1 MELIFLNEQTLEI
14 VDYAYCTDDY
24 EIVLDALIPQKS
36 KFTVTKQSLNVEISD
51 LLVVRDG
58 GYFYVGIITSM
69 SAEDNNTTKIESM
82 DFLSILD
89 VDVPLPTSFEGNV
102 ASFLVQLINQNY
114 KTNSDSYQNISY
126 LDPVIEVNKPVN
138 LTFEADAKDNILDLI
153 EDFNKTLGIRVCYE
167 LVLENGRFSKLR
179 LKIVESNIGIRIKS
193 DLGTITDLVVN
204 DINENSLNK
213 VIYVA
218 KSDNEEHHDTVVYYL
233 QTDGTVT
240 TNNVLALRYPKVKF
254 KYEFY
259 SDKDYPNLETKAS
272 KALIDS
278 SLKHNITFNFSFFTN
293 KIEGLSDLKL
303 GTFVEFL
310 SKDKVYETLVTKMV
324 YKKTLKTAEITLG
337 EYRVS
342 LTDKIKLLDR
352 RKN

>member
-1 MELIFLNEQTLEI
+1 MELIFLNEQTLRI
-14 VDYAYCTDDY
+14 VDYAYCLDDY

-36 KFTVTKQSLNVEISD
+36 KFTVTKQNLNVEISD
-51 LLVVRDG
+51 LLVVRDN

-69 SAEDNNTTKIESM
+69 SAEENNVTKIETM

-89 VDVPLPTSFEGNV
+89 IDVPLPTSFEGNV
-102 ASFLVQLINQNY
+102 AEFLVDLINQNY
-114 KTNSDSYQNISY
+114 KTNSDTYQNIDY
-126 LDPVIEVNKPVN
+126 LELIIEVNKTVS
-138 LTFEADAKDNILDLI
+138 LTFEENAKDNILDLI
-153 EDFNKTLGIRVCYE
+153 EDFSKTLGIRVCYE
-167 LVLENGRFSKLR
+167 VVFENGLFSKIN
-179 LKIVESNIGIRIKS
+179 LKVVESNIGIKIKN
-193 DLGTITDLVVN
+193 DLGTITNLVVN

-213 VIYVA
+213 VIYVP
-218 KSDNEEHHDTVVYYL
+218 KTENEEYTDTVIYYL

-240 TNNVLALRYPKVKF
+240 TDNNLSLRYPKVKF

-259 SDKDYPNLETKAS
+259 SDKDYPTLLTKAR

-278 SLKHNITFNFSFFTN
+278 SLKHSITFNFSFMTN
-293 KIEGLSDLKL
+293 KIEYLCNLKL

-310 SKDKVYETLVTKMV
+310 SKDKVYETIVTKMV
-324 YKKTLKTAEITLG
+324 YKKALNTADITLG

-342 LTDKIKLLDR
+342 LTDKLKLLDR